1 MFASIRH
8 GFANLARFSGRDPRE
23 RFWPYAL
30 VLVGAAFV
38 AMFLSFGVGFAG
50 SFQKTIAYA
59 EAHPDK
65 ATVTRSGGSVSV
77 TIHEPTPELMPD
89 MAPMFLGL
97 RVIVPIIVLLLAAA
111 VTRRL
116 HDTGRSG
123 LWGLPPVV
131 FLGIALTLFPSMFQR
146 LMAGDEGA
154 IGLFLPLFANNMAYL
169 ASLGLLVFLLCREG
183 KPDANRYDSPA

>member
-1 MFASIRH
+1 MLASIGH
-8 GFANLARFSGRDPRE
+8 GLANLARFSGRDTRE

-30 VLVGAAFV
+30 AVLVVAFA
-38 AMFLSFGVGFAG
+38 AMFLSFGLGFAG

-89 MAPMFLGL
+89 MAPMFMGL
-97 RVIVPIIVLLLAAA
+97 RLGAPVIVALLAAA
-111 VTRRL
+111 VVRRL
-116 HDTGRSG
+116 RDAGRSG

-131 FLGIALTLFPSMFQR
+131 FLGIALVLFPR
-146 LMAGDEGA
+146 LFEGFMAGDEHA
-154 IGLFLPLFANNMAYL
+154 FDLFPPLLANNFAYL
-169 ASLGLLVFLLCREG
+169 ASLGLLVFLLCRDS
-183 KPDANRYDSPA
+183 KPEAKKTGGA

>member
-8 GFANLARFSGRDPRE
+8 GFANLARFSGRDSRE

-77 TIHEPTPELMPD
+77 TIHEPSPELMPD

-97 RVIVPIIVLLLAAA
+97 RVIVPIIGLLLAAA

-131 FLGIALTLFPSMFQR
+131 FLGIALALFPSMFQR
-146 LMAGDEGA
+146 LMAGDESA

-183 KPDANRYDSPA
+183 KPDANRYGAPA

>member
-1 MFASIRH
+1 MLASIGH
-8 GFANLARFSGRDPRE
+8 GLTNLARFSGRDPRE

-30 VLVGAAFV
+30 TIVAAAFV
-38 AMFLSFGVGFAG
+38 AMFLGFGLGVAG

-77 TIHEPTPELMPD
+77 AIHEPSPELMPD

-97 RVIVPIIVLLLAAA
+97 RVGAPLIVALLAAA

-131 FLGIALTLFPSMFQR
+131 FLGIALTLFPRIFQGF
-146 LMAGDEGA
+146 LAGDDSA
-154 IGLFLPLFANNMAYL
+154 LNLFLPLFANNMAYL
-169 ASLGLLVFLLCREG
+169 ASLGLLVFLLCRDG
-183 KPDANRYDSPA
+183 KPDANRYGPWA